1 MSKVPLLKER
11 NVDPRNLLSKAEKK
25 TYPFSFYL
33 RKRMVIQAFIDILQ
47 IWKLNFSFHTWER
60 NAKYHLTELG
70 KAFFNL
76 TILL

>member
-1 MSKVPLLKER
+1 
-11 NVDPRNLLSKAEKK
+11 
-25 TYPFSFYL
+25 
-33 RKRMVIQAFIDILQ
+33 MVIQAFIDILQ

-60 NAKYHLTELG
+60 NAKYHLRELG